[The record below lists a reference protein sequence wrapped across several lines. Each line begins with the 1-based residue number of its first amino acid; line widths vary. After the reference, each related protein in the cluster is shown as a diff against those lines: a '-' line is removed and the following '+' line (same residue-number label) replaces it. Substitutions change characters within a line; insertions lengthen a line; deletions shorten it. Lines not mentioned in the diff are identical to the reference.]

1 MCFSI
6 CTYMG
11 KTSQFAAT
19 LHSPDL
25 KAGKIVNSFS
35 QIKASKAILLERAN
49 ISLPVVAEVSVAGIA
64 EAEAFPT
71 NQRHWR
77 ALPLNVNV

>member
-11 KTSQFAAT
+11 KSSQFAAM

-25 KAGKIVNSFS
+25 KAGKIVNSFP
-35 QIKASKAILLERAN
+35 QIKASKAILLEREN
-49 ISLPVVAEVSVAGIA
+49 VSVPAVAGVSMA
-64 EAEAFPT
+64 AP
-71 NQRHWR
+71 
-77 ALPLNVNV
+77 PCNVNV